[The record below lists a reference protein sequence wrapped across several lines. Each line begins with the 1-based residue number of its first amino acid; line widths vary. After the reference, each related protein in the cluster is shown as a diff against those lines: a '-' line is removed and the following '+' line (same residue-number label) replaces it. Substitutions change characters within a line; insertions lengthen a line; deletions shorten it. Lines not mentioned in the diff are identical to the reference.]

1 MLTTISTIVAS
12 IVIFSLMVFSHEF
25 GHFITA
31 KKSGVK
37 VEEFSIGMGP
47 KIVSWERSDTS
58 YSIRAFPIGGYVKM
72 LGEDG
77 YAEGEGSFHNKSIG
91 KRLGILLAGPVMNI
105 ILAILLFSIIFF
117 FIGTPTT
124 VIDTVMDDYPAQ
136 VAGIVPGDRVV
147 QINDIR
153 VNSWDRLQS
162 AISAFEQ
169 EQMEVSVNRNGQ
181 ILSFTVIPITDS
193 QTGQRVIGITP
204 RFEKSLIASVRT
216 GITRSFTVI
225 WLMVSFLA
233 DLVTG
238 NAVAGEV
245 VGAVGIVQLVNEA
258 AKTGILNL
266 MFLAAFLS
274 LNLGVIN
281 LLPIPALDGGRI
293 VFLLIEGLRGK
304 PIDVEKEGLIHFI
317 GFVFLILLIIVIT
330 WNDISKINLF

>member
-1 MLTTISTIVAS
+1 LLATISTVVAS

-31 KKSGVK
+31 KKAGVK

-47 KIVSWERSDTS
+47 KIVSWRRGDTG
-58 YSIRAFPIGGYVKM
+58 YSLRAFPIGGYVKM

-77 YAEGEGSFHNKSIG
+77 YAEGEGSFHNKSVG
-91 KRLGILLAGPVMNI
+91 KRLGILMAGPVMNI
-105 ILAILLFSIIFF
+105 LLAIVLFSIIFF
-117 FIGTPTT
+117 ALGTPTT
-124 VIDTVMDDYPAQ
+124 VVDSVMKDYPAQ
-136 VAGIVPGDRVV
+136 AAGIRPGDRVV
-147 QINDIR
+147 EINDVR

-162 AISAFEQ
+162 VISTFEG
-169 EQMEVSVNRNGQ
+169 ERMKVLVSRDREM
-181 ILSFTVIPITDS
+181 LSFSVAPITDD

-204 RFEKSLIASVRT
+204 RFEKSIIAAVRT
-216 GITRSFTVI
+216 GVTRSFSVI
-225 WLMVSFLA
+225 WLMVTYLS

-238 NAVAGEV
+238 SASPGEV

-293 VFLLIEGLRGK
+293 VFLLIEGLRGR
-304 PIDVEKEGLIHFI
+304 PIDIEKEGLIHFI
-317 GFVFLILLIIVIT
+317 GFVFLILLIIVVT